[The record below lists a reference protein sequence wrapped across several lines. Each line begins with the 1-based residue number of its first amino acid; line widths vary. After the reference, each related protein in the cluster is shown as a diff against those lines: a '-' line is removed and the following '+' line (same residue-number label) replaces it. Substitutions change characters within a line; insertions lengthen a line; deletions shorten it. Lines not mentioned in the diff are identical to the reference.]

1 MGAKEAK
8 GAEMTYLIARNSFD
22 MWLYEQWENL
32 FSQSGFITQCS
43 PLGYFDAK
51 SQIDREKAQEHLE
64 TYEEFQA
71 RMKAHNRLFDGPI
84 ICREIYWR

>member
-1 MGAKEAK
+1 
-8 GAEMTYLIARNSFD
+8 MTCFVARNSFD

-43 PLGYFDAK
+43 PHGYFEMKA
-51 SQIDREKAQEHLE
+51 QIDREKACERPE

-71 RMKAHNRLFDGPI
+71 RMKAHNRLNDGPI
-84 ICREIYWR
+84 ICHEIYWR